1 MEALLGQFISQVH
14 WSTQLAAYAAY
25 TVAANCFLPEGVPVH

>member
-14 WSTQLAAYAAY
+14 WSILLAAYAAY
-25 TVAANCFLPEGVPVH
+25 TVAAYCFLLGGVPGH